1 MVGGATLHIDDS
13 CLDRGL
19 IGEASWLRG
28 LLFASYDHILLGL
41 RWPPGGVNQRYDY
54 CIAIEGSVLSTETIN
69 HHIDGDSVNGNKSP
83 VTIVWVDS
91 EKSFKKFP
99 LLDPLLDLLLNLQV
113 LFEVDS
119 FLLPL
124 LTFATLVPRSIF
136 SALFGV
142 FLGIIAR
149 RFTAFRYQET
159 LTFGGP
165 PSACFSGLLLGAI
178 LVLGVLPELIALLLL
193 RLDVEDKCVLRLHLL
208 LPGVRGS
215 PAALRRLPAPGEF
228 GRRKTADFERGELDD
243 VVAVLLVG
251 VVLVLGV
258 PVILDLRLLLVDD
271 EGGTL
276 EEARLRVLLIPE
288 ADVHLPLVLDHPVLQ
303 EVLLAVAVVLLLP
316 QELVLGGRDLR
327 LLRVALDPPLLSR
340 FRLLCIMD
348 DAGGAWPE
356 VSTQT
361 LVRGLLLLLIRVGI
375 VYSSEVTDPGL
386 RGHC

>member
-1 MVGGATLHIDDS
+1 MVGGATLHVDDS
-13 CLDRGL
+13 CLDCGL

-54 CIAIEGSVLSTETIN
+54 CVAIEGSVLSTETIN

-119 FLLPL
+119 FLM
-124 LTFATLVPRSIF
+124 TFATFVPRSIF

-149 RFTAFRYQET
+149 RLPALINQEA
-159 LTFGGP
+159 LTFACTH
-165 PSACFSGLLLGAI
+165 SASFSGLLLGA
-178 LVLGVLPELIALLLL
+178 LGVLPELIALLLL

-208 LPGVRGS
+208 SGLRGS
-215 PAALRRLPAPGEF
+215 PAAALGRLPAPGLL
-228 GRRKTADFERGELDD
+228 GRRETADFERGELDD

-288 ADVHLPLVLDHPVLQ
+288 ADVHLPLVLDYPVLQ

-327 LLRVALDPPLLSR
+327 LLRMALDPPLLSR

-348 DAGGAWPE
+348 DAGGAWTE

>member
-1 MVGGATLHIDDS
+1 MMGGATLHVDDS
-13 CLDRGL
+13 CLDGGL
-19 IGEASWLRG
+19 IGETSWLRG
-28 LLFASYDHILLGL
+28 LLFASYDHILLLGL
-41 RWPPGGVNQRYDY
+41 GWPSGGVNQRYDY
-54 CIAIEGSVLSTETIN
+54 CVAIEGPVLSTETIN

-83 VTIVWVDS
+83 VTIVRVDS
-91 EKSFKKFP
+91 EKSFKEFP

-119 FLLPL
+119 FLIPL
-124 LTFATLVPRSIF
+124 MTFATLVPRSIF
-136 SALFGV
+136 GALFGI
-142 FLGIIAR
+142 FLGIIAGSLP
-149 RFTAFRYQET
+149 ALINQEA
-159 LTFGGP
+159 LTFACT

-193 RLDVEDKCVLRLHLL
+193 RLDVEDKSILRLHLL
-208 LPGVRGS
+208 SGLRGS
-215 PAALRRLPAPGEF
+215 PAAALGRLPAPGLL
-228 GRRKTADFERGELDD
+228 GRRETADFERGELDD

-327 LLRVALDPPLLSR
+327 LLRMALDPPLLSR

-348 DAGGAWPE
+348 DAGGAWTE

-361 LVRGLLLLLIRVGI
+361 GLLLLLIRVGV
-375 VYSSEVTDPGL
+375 VYSTEVTDPGL
-386 RGHC
+386 R

>member
-13 CLDRGL
+13 CLDGGL
-19 IGEASWLRG
+19 IGEASW

-41 RWPPGGVNQRYDY
+41 RWPPGGFNQRYDY
-54 CIAIEGSVLSTETIN
+54 CVAIEGSVLSTETIN

-83 VTIVWVDS
+83 VTIVRVDS
-91 EKSFKKFP
+91 EKSFKEFP

-119 FLLPL
+119 FL
-124 LTFATLVPRSIF
+124 ATLGIF
-136 SALFGV
+136 GALFGV

-149 RFTAFRYQET
+149 CLTAFRDQEA
-159 LTFGGP
+159 LTFACT
-165 PSACFSGLLLGAI
+165 PSASFSGLAI
-178 LVLGVLPELIALLLL
+178 LVLPELIALLLL

-208 LPGVRGS
+208 LPGLRGS
-215 PAALRRLPAPGEF
+215 AAAAFRRLPAPGGL
-228 GRRKTADFERGELDD
+228 GRRETADFERGELDD

-271 EGGTL
+271 KGGTL

-327 LLRVALDPPLLSR
+327 LLRMALDPPLLSR

-348 DAGGAWPE
+348 DPWGAWPE
-356 VSTQT
+356 VSAQT
-361 LVRGLLLLLIRVGI
+361 LVRRLLFLLIRVRV

-386 RGHC
+386 RRHS